1 MKVVYVIAGIMVI
14 VVLLGLSLMLRGP
27 MQPEPVVTTNVVQ
40 DYNLQ
45 DYVGVWVNS
54 NIPSPNVVP
63 SISEFSINQTFP
75 APPPYHFVITIH
87 YHCDGGPNQSSS
99 FSDWMFAS
107 NPNNTML
114 RYQGEAIGDIGVEG
128 GGFICSPEN
137 TGSNFSL
144 SYINATALQVYVLV
158 GPASAV
164 ASASASLYSGV
175 FVRASANE
183 QNSVT

>member
-1 MKVVYVIAGIMVI
+1 MKVVYVIAGIIAI

-27 MQPEPVVTTNVVQ
+27 SQPQPVVTANVVH
-40 DYNLQ
+40 DYDLQ
-45 DYVGVWVNS
+45 DYLGVWVNS
-54 NIPSPNVVP
+54 NIPSPDVVP
-63 SISEFSINQTFP
+63 NISEFSINQTFP
-75 APPPYHFVITIH
+75 SPPPYHFVITIH
-87 YHCDGGPNQSSS
+87 YRCDGGPNQSSS

-114 RYQGEAIGDIGVEG
+114 RSQGETVGDIGVEG
-128 GGFICSPEN
+128 GGFLCSEN
-137 TGSNFSL
+137 TGSDFAF

-164 ASASASLYSGV
+164 TSSSSASLYSGV
-175 FVRASANE
+175 FVRASSQ